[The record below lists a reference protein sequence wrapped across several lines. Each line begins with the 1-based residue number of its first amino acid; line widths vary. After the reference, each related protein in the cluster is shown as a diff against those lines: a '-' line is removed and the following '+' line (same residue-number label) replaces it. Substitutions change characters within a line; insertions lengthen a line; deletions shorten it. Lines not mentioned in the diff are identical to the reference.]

1 MLARTGYLGAVS
13 DAYTGADR
21 ERFLPDRPSN
31 VRRTAFERD
40 RARVLHSAALRRLAA
55 KTQVVAPGSADSART
70 RLTHSLECAQIGR
83 ELGKELGADPDLM
96 EAACLSHDLGHPPFG
111 HTGEQ
116 ALDAAA
122 ADCGGFEGNAQS
134 FRILTRLE
142 AKAIGPGGE
151 PGGLNLT
158 RAALDAA
165 TKYPWTREG
174 GEARGTRKF
183 GVYADDEPVF
193 RWARLGAAEGRT
205 CFEAQVMDWSDDVA
219 YSVHD
224 LEDSLL
230 AGHLVPKAL
239 HSVEEQA
246 ALFELTAARYAVG
259 AGEGELAEALA
270 RLLGLAFWPG
280 DYDGSFAAQAAL
292 KNATSSLIGR
302 FCAAAASATR
312 EAARAGGAGSPGS
325 IASDG
330 AARAGGAGSIAS
342 DGARPLTRYGADLVV
357 PRETRL
363 ECALLKAMTA
373 RYVMQRDDA
382 RELRKRQRELVAGL
396 VEGLSA
402 GPEALEPHFRVWHA
416 EAGSDAERL
425 RVVIDQVASLTDD
438 SAYTLS
444 SRLGTV

>member
-1 MLARTGYLGAVS
+1 MS
-13 DAYTGADR
+13 DVYTDADR
-21 ERFLPDRPSN
+21 QRHLPDHPSN
-31 VRRTAFERD
+31 KWRTAFERD

-55 KTQVVAPGSADSART
+55 KTQVVAPGSNDSAYGAYLDSPRT

-96 EAACLSHDLGHPPFG
+96 ETACLSHDLGHPPFG
-111 HTGEQ
+111 HTGEE
-116 ALDAAA
+116 ALALAA

-134 FRILTRLE
+134 FRILVRLE
-142 AKAIGPGGE
+142 AKALGPNGE

-165 TKYPWTREG
+165 TKYPWTRAEG
-174 GEARGTRKF
+174 QARGTAKF

-193 RWARLGAAEGRT
+193 EWMRHGAVPGRG

-224 LEDSLL
+224 LEDALH
-230 AGHLVPKAL
+230 AGFLVPKTL
-239 HSVEEQA
+239 LSLTEQA
-246 ALFELTAARYAVG
+246 ELFELTEIRYASG
-259 AGEGELAEALA
+259 ASAPELSDALA
-270 RLLGLAFWPG
+270 RLQALDYWPG

-302 FCAAAASATR
+302 FCQSSAAATRAAAAQ
-312 EAARAGGAGSPGS
+312 AAGLDPGQDAG
-325 IASDG
+325 
-330 AARAGGAGSIAS
+330 
-342 DGARPLTRYGADLVV
+342 PLTRYAADLVV

-363 ECALLKAMTA
+363 ECALLKAITA

-382 RELRKRQRELVAGL
+382 RERRRRQRELVTGL

-402 GPEALEPHFRVWHA
+402 LPEYLEPAFHAWYA
-416 EAGSDAERL
+416 EAADDCTRL
-425 RVVIDQVASLTDD
+425 RVVVDQVASLTDD
-438 SAYTLS
+438 AAYALS
-444 SRLGTV
+444 TRLGTV

>member
-1 MLARTGYLGAVS
+1 MTDLRTTPA
-13 DAYTGADR
+13 DAYSDADR
-21 ERFLPDRPSN
+21 ERHLPDHPSN

-55 KTQVVAPGSADSART
+55 KTQVVAPGSSDSAFGAYLDSPRT

-111 HTGEQ
+111 HTGEE
-116 ALDAAA
+116 ALALASA
-122 ADCGGFEGNAQS
+122 ECGGFEGNAQS
-134 FRILTRLE
+134 FRILVRLE
-142 AKAIGPGGE
+142 AKALGPEGE

-165 TKYPWTREG
+165 TKYPWTRAEG
-174 GEARGTRKF
+174 QARGTGKF

-193 RWARLGAAEGRT
+193 AWMRTGAVPGRG

-224 LEDSLL
+224 LEDALH
-230 AGHLVPKAL
+230 AGYLVPKAL
-239 HSVEEQA
+239 LSLTEQA
-246 ALFELTAARYAVG
+246 ELFELAEIRYAPG
-259 AGEGELAEALA
+259 AGAPELCEALN
-270 RLLGLAFWPG
+270 RLMALDYWPG

-302 FCAAAASATR
+302 FCQSAAAATR
-312 EAARAGGAGSPGS
+312 EAAAGDADRAAVTG
-325 IASDG
+325 
-330 AARAGGAGSIAS
+330 
-342 DGARPLTRYGADLVV
+342 PLTRYAADLVV
-357 PRETRL
+357 PREIRL
-363 ECALLKAMTA
+363 ECALLKAITA

-382 RELRKRQRELVAGL
+382 RERRRLQRELVTSL

-402 GPEALEPHFRVWHA
+402 LPDHLEPAFRAWYA
-416 EAGSDAERL
+416 AATDDCTRL
-425 RVVIDQVASLTDD
+425 RVVVDQVASLTDD
-438 SAYTLS
+438 AAYALS
-444 SRLGTV
+444 RRLGTV

>member
-1 MLARTGYLGAVS
+1 VS
-13 DAYTGADR
+13 DAYTDADR
-21 ERFLPDRPSN
+21 QRHLPDHPSN
-31 VRRTAFERD
+31 VRRTPFERD

-55 KTQVVAPGSADSART
+55 KTQVVAPGSSDSAFGAYLDSPRT

-96 EAACLSHDLGHPPFG
+96 ETACLSHDLGHPPFG
-111 HTGEQ
+111 HTGED
-116 ALDAAA
+116 ALALAA

-134 FRILTRLE
+134 FRILVRLE
-142 AKAIGPGGE
+142 AKALGPDGE

-165 TKYPWTREG
+165 TKYPWTRDEG
-174 GEARGTRKF
+174 RARGTAKF

-193 RWARLGAAEGRT
+193 RWMREGAEAGRA

-224 LEDSLL
+224 LEDALH
-230 AGHLVPKAL
+230 AGYLVPKTL
-239 HSVEEQA
+239 LSLTEQTE
-246 ALFELTAARYAVG
+246 LFELTEIRYAPG
-259 AGEGELAEALA
+259 ASAAELSEALN
-270 RLLGLAFWPG
+270 RLQSLDYWPG

-302 FCAAAASATR
+302 FCQAAAAATR
-312 EAARAGGAGSPGS
+312 EAADQDGS
-325 IASDG
+325 
-330 AARAGGAGSIAS
+330 
-342 DGARPLTRYGADLVV
+342 PLTRYAANFVV

-363 ECALLKAMTA
+363 ECALLKAITA
-373 RYVMQRDDA
+373 RYVMQRADA
-382 RELRKRQRELVAGL
+382 RELRRRQRELVTGL

-402 GPEALEPHFRVWHA
+402 VPQHLEPAFRAWYA
-416 EAGSDAERL
+416 AAGDDCTRL

-438 SAYTLS
+438 AAYALS
-444 SRLGTV
+444 RRLGTV

>member
-1 MLARTGYLGAVS
+1 MSTPA
-13 DAYTGADR
+13 DAYSDADR
-21 ERFLPDRPSN
+21 ERHLPDHPSN

-40 RARVLHSAALRRLAA
+40 RARVLHSSALRRLAA
-55 KTQVVAPGSADSART
+55 KTQVVAPGSHDSAFGAYLDSPRT

-111 HTGEQ
+111 HTGEE
-116 ALDAAA
+116 ALALAA

-134 FRILTRLE
+134 FRILVRLE
-142 AKAIGPGGE
+142 AKALGPDGE
-151 PGGLNLT
+151 SGGLNLT

-165 TKYPWTREG
+165 TKYPWTRAEG
-174 GEARGTRKF
+174 RARGTGKF

-193 RWARLGAAEGRT
+193 EWMRTGAVPGRG

-224 LEDSLL
+224 LEDALR

-239 HSVEEQA
+239 LSLTEQA
-246 ALFELTAARYAVG
+246 ELFELTEIRYAPG
-259 AGEGELAEALA
+259 AGAAELSDALT
-270 RLLGLAFWPG
+270 RLMALDYWPG

-302 FCAAAASATR
+302 FCQSAAAATR
-312 EAARAGGAGSPGS
+312 EAA
-325 IASDG
+325 G
-330 AARAGGAGSIAS
+330 AAG
-342 DGARPLTRYGADLVV
+342 PLTRYAADLVV

-363 ECALLKAMTA
+363 ECALLKAVTA

-382 RELRKRQRELVAGL
+382 RELRRLQRELVTSL

-402 GPEALEPHFRVWHA
+402 LPDHLEPAFRAWYA
-416 EAGSDAERL
+416 DATDDCTRL
-425 RVVIDQVASLTDD
+425 RVVVDQVASLTDD
-438 SAYTLS
+438 AAYALS
-444 SRLGTV
+444 RRLGTV